1 MSMLIAWLILMS
13 IYIAISLYTW
23 KKRSNNLDIV
33 PIFIYNGQ
41 AYWEVDKKVYRS
53 KVVDGQIDL
62 DSNEYVDPVN
72 LYDIDQIDYLLIT
85 QELEDM
91 NQ

>member
-1 MSMLIAWLILMS
+1 MSLFIAWLILMS
-13 IYIAISLYTW
+13 IYIIVALYIW
-23 KKRSNNLDIV
+23 KKRSNSLDII

-41 AYWEVDKKVYRS
+41 AYWKVDEKVYRS
-53 KVVDGQIDL
+53 KVVNGQIDL
-62 DSNEYVDPVN
+62 DNNEYVDPVN

-91 NQ
+91 DQ